1 MGIGIKIINAAIR
14 KRNEYLKDRKIHKQI
29 REKVDAATKKEA
41 QEAYRDQYEASRKS
55 ELIEK
60 AQHRAYK
67 HAHQPSGFAKVT
79 SGAASVGK
87 AGKTILNA
95 MPTVSNPDDP
105 FHMGIGSQRGNRKK
119 TASYTMND
127 PFHMKDQQGPQLG
140 GSKGSRRKKKK
151 QSQSGIRKDYFDNLP

>member
-1 MGIGIKIINAAIR
+1 MGIGTKIYNAAVR
-14 KRNEYLKDRKIHKQI
+14 KRNEIIADRKIHKQI
-29 REKVDAATKKEA
+29 RAKIDVKTKKEA
-41 QEAYRDQYEASRKS
+41 QEAYRDQYEASRKA

-60 AQHRAYK
+60 AQHQAYK
-67 HAHQPSGFAKVT
+67 RAHQPSGFARVT
-79 SGAASVGK
+79 AGAASAGR

-105 FHMGIGSQRGNRKK
+105 FHMNTGSQRGSRKK

-127 PFHMKDQQGPQLG
+127 PFHMKDQNGPQLG
-140 GSKGSRRKKKK
+140 NSKGSRRKKKK